1 MNFLDTIKSR
11 AKSNIK
17 TIVLPETND
26 IRTLEA
32 TATVLKEGI
41 AKIILIGNE
50 AEIKKL
56 AGDFDIS
63 GATFVDPNTYEKMDV
78 LIEQLVEIRKSKGMT
93 AEEAAKLLKE
103 DFLYLGVMLVKAGI
117 ADGMVAGAANSTAN
131 VLRPSLQILKTA
143 PGTSIVSAFF
153 VIAVPDC
160 EYGSDGV
167 FIFADSGLVQDPNAE
182 ELATI
187 AISSAESFKQ
197 IVGDEPV
204 VAMLSYSTKGSAKHP
219 NLEKVIEAT
228 KIAQERRPDILLDG
242 ELQVDAAL
250 VERVGKSKAPD
261 SKVPGK
267 ANVLIFP
274 DLNSGN
280 IAYKLAERLAKA
292 DAYGPVT
299 QGIAKPVNDLS
310 RGCCAA
316 DIVGVV
322 AITSVQAQAQA

>member
-1 MNFLDTIKSR
+1 MNFLDTIKQR
-11 AKSNIK
+11 AKGNIK
-17 TIVLPETND
+17 TIVLPETGD
-26 IRTLEA
+26 MRTLEA

-41 AKIILIGNE
+41 AKIILLGNE
-50 AEIKKL
+50 AEIKKM

-63 GATFVDPNTYEKMDV
+63 GATFIDPNTYENMGQLV
-78 LIEQLVEIRKSKGMT
+78 EQLVEIRKSKGMT
-93 AEEAAKLLKE
+93 AEEAEKLLKE
-103 DFLYLGVMLVKAGI
+103 DFLYLGVMLVKAGY
-117 ADGMVAGAANSTAN
+117 ADGMVAGAVNSTAN

-160 EYGSDGV
+160 EYGSNGV
-167 FIFADSGLVQDPNAE
+167 FIFADSGLVQDPNAD

-187 AISSAESFKQ
+187 AITSAESFKK
-197 IVGDEPV
+197 IVQDEPV
-204 VAMLSYSTKGSAKHP
+204 VAMLSYSTKGSAKHQ

-228 KIAQERRPDILLDG
+228 KIAQDRRPDILLDG

-250 VERVGKSKAPD
+250 VERVGKQKAPD

-292 DAYGPVT
+292 DAYGPIT
-299 QGIAKPVNDLS
+299 QGIAKPINDLS

-322 AITSVQAQAQA
+322 AITSVQAQN